1 MGSEATG
8 SALDDLIEAK
18 NAEVSEALKFEEALP
33 EGDVEKKFWQTEKA
47 RLQNQWWDLIQQAD
61 AQSGAS
67 MDDLCTSIPGKRK
80 TSTSRKEEPEEK
92 EGQKDRDDPEEK
104 EEGKEEEE
112 EDKEDPVRPCK
123 MRRHTI

>member
-47 RLQNQWWDLIQQAD
+47 RLQKQWWDLMQQAD
-61 AQSGAS
+61 AQAGACI
-67 MDDLCTSIPGKRK
+67 LASIPGKTK

>member
-8 SALDDLIEAK
+8 SALDDLIASK
-18 NAEVSEALKFEEALP
+18 NAEIVEAQTFEQALTA
-33 EGDVEKKFWQTEKA
+33 GDVEKKFWQTEKA
-47 RLQNQWWDLIQQAD
+47 RLQKQWWDLMQQAD
-61 AQSGAS
+61 AQAGACI
-67 MDDLCTSIPGKRK
+67 LAGIPGKRK
-80 TSTSRKEEPEEK
+80 TSTSIKEGPEEK